1 MLMCINVMYVMCVR
15 NSANRTVFYHF
26 VGAVPL
32 STSLFDMLQRLL
44 KDLCDVSR
52 SKNLINLTKYFH
64 FHAFAKYCNYFIW
77 ILIHLKH
84 LVMVALW
91 YRADHILSFV
101 LSFFFFFSRIISAV
115 RDWMSAI
122 LPHMVWP

>member
-1 MLMCINVMYVMCVR
+1 MRCESEQKLDKFGQV
-15 NSANRTVFYHF
+15 
-26 VGAVPL
+26 
-32 STSLFDMLQRLL
+32 
-44 KDLCDVSR
+44 
-52 SKNLINLTKYFH
+52 FH

-77 ILIHLKH
+77 ILIYLKR

-115 RDWMSAI
+115 GDWMSAI